1 MNDLKPLIC
10 TECGGHIDRATMT
23 CKFCGIQ
30 YKLDEYEH
38 PIRIM
43 EYSTRVDTISSRV
56 TIPRYLIEGV
66 GAEKAM
72 EMTLHKMA
80 EQMAEKIM
88 PLIEFTHEY
97 DPVHQ
102 DHITYGVL
110 RVANPH
116 TTTGGYKEVRW

>member
-1 MNDLKPLIC
+1 MKALIC
-10 TECGGHIDRATMT
+10 ECCGGRIDRHTMT
-23 CKFCGIQ
+23 CPMCGTQ

-38 PIRIM
+38 PIRVI
-43 EYSTRVDTISSRV
+43 EYSQRVETLTSRIA
-56 TIPRYLIEGV
+56 IPRYVVEHMETEDV
-66 GAEKAM
+66 M
-72 EMTLHKMA
+72 EMTLRQMA
-80 EQMAEKIM
+80 QQMAEKIM

-116 TTTGGYKEVRW
+116 TTTDGYKEVRW

>member
-1 MNDLKPLIC
+1 MKALIC
-10 TECGGHIDRATMT
+10 ECCGGRIDRATMV
-23 CKFCGIQ
+23 CQMCGTA
-30 YKLDEYEH
+30 YKLDEYEQ

-43 EYSTRVDTISSRV
+43 EYSQRVDTISTCVSV
-56 TIPRYLIEGV
+56 PRYLIDSMG
-66 GAEKAM
+66 EKEAM

-97 DPVHQ
+97 EPITQVYT
-102 DHITYGVL
+102 TYGRL
-110 RVANPH
+110 KVANPH